1 MGNNISRTEVEYMK
15 QTLGVRIAELRKK
28 RKWTQE
34 ELAKKLAVSAQAV
47 SKWENDSSM
56 PDIDLIVKIAEIF
69 EVSTDYLLGKKV
81 GAVVEM
87 ANPNKKDIN
96 KLVFRINVVTQ
107 DGDKVKINLPM
118 PLVVIALDSGLTPKI
133 EGRDVLKDIDLKK
146 LLELVEQG
154 VIGKLLEVETN
165 DGDRVEIVVE

>member
-1 MGNNISRTEVEYMK
+1 MK
-15 QTLGVRIAELRKK
+15 QSLGTRIVELRKK

-81 GAVVEM
+81 SAVVEM

-96 KLVFRINVVTQ
+96 KLVFRINVATQ

-118 PLVVIALDSGLTPKI
+118 PLVMIALDSGITPKI

-146 LLELVEQG
+146 ILELVEQG

-165 DGDRVEIVVE
+165 DGDKVEIVVE